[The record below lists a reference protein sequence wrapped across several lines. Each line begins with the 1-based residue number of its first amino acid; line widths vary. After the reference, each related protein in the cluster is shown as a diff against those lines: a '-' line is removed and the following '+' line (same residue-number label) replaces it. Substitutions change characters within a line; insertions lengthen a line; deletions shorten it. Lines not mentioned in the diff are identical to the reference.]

1 MNKCYLF
8 NFQGFLSDLRENKP
22 EIVEDYEKNYG
33 GLEGKDCQ
41 DLPFYKD
48 YLSKFQVADE
58 LKEKLQVPEE
68 LRDDFDYFLLLLLV
82 MGSFS
87 SEYYFDYRDVTDL
100 VRLKIM
106 VKNGDQE
113 IAKDLDGLWSFQIQR
128 LFEIYV
134 EEQMNLENLMAQSEQ
149 EKRAINKEREMRLKR
164 FNIKQDALL
173 EEIAYA
179 PKRLELRNKF
189 LELIGEPDC

>member
-8 NFQGFLSDLRENKP
+8 SLQGFLCCLRESKP
-22 EIVEDYEKNYG
+22 EIVEEYEKNYG
-33 GLEGKDCQ
+33 SLEGKRCQ

-58 LKEKLQVPEE
+58 LKDKLQVPDEQ
-68 LRDDFDYFLLLLLV
+68 RDDFDYFLLLLLV
-82 MGSFS
+82 TGSFS
-87 SEYYFDYRDVTDL
+87 SDYYFDYRDATDL
-100 VRLKIM
+100 VRLKIL
-106 VKNGDQE
+106 VKSGDQE
-113 IAKDLDGLWSFQIQR
+113 IAKDMDGLWSFQIQR

-149 EKRAINKEREMRLKR
+149 EKRVITKEREMRLKR

-173 EEIAYA
+173 EEIEFA
-179 PKRLELRNKF
+179 PKRKELRNKF
-189 LELIGEPDC
+189 LELINADN